1 MNLVLPRA
9 EVKCRLLQCS
19 ERLLVE
25 AECLKRCRKRVC
37 AQCVGG
43 DVSRLPDQGATE
55 SLLLLKSQQSL
66 RAAPAGAEV
75 THPEVCAGK
84 LLTC

>member
-1 MNLVLPRA
+1 M
-9 EVKCRLLQCS
+9 
-19 ERLLVE
+19 E

-37 AQCVGG
+37 AQRVGG
-43 DVSRLPDQGATE
+43 DVSRLLDRGVTE
-55 SLLLLKSQQSL
+55 SLLRLESQWSL
-66 RAAPAGAEV
+66 RAAPAGVEV